1 MNAGPRPGLSY
12 FNKHMLKA
20 ITNTLLT
27 PLQLIIRDSR
37 SLGIILMACAVI
49 SMVLSN
55 SAFGETYLGIWLH
68 EIHFPPAIHLPHSV
82 LHWINDG
89 LMAIFFFLVGMEI
102 KREMLEGEL
111 ADMKKALLPVF
122 AAIGGMLVPAVF
134 FNGFNEGTAYAHG
147 WGIPMATDIAFSLGI
162 ASILGKRV
170 PVALKVFL
178 TALAIIDDLGAIA
191 VIALFY
197 GDDISWTML
206 AGTALTTSAI
216 WLLTKK
222 KGTIWIRV
230 ALSLLLWYLIFNSG
244 IHATVAGVLFAF
256 TIPLRELSHV
266 EHKLHVPVNFLIL
279 PIFALANTA
288 IVLPGNIV
296 ASLNNTLNYGILTG
310 LVIGKPLGI
319 LIFSYLLVQLKW
331 GMLPEGVNWVQ
342 MAGVGMLAGIGFTM
356 SIFIAALAF
365 TDPASQDIAKIS
377 ILIASLLSVILG
389 SLTLRFFSKR
399 LTTEP

>member
-1 MNAGPRPGLSY
+1 
-12 FNKHMLKA
+12 MLKA
-20 ITNTLLT
+20 ITNSLLT

-37 SLGIILMACAVI
+37 SLGIILMACAAI
-49 SMVLSN
+49 SMIISN
-55 SAFGETYLGIWLH
+55 SDFGGTYLGAWLH
-68 EIHFPPAIHLPHSV
+68 EFHVPEPVHLPHTT

-89 LMAIFFFLVGMEI
+89 LMAVFFFLVGMEI
-102 KREMLEGEL
+102 KRELFEGEL

-122 AAIGGMLVPAVF
+122 AALGGMIAPALF
-134 FNGFNEGTAYAHG
+134 FNGFNEGTTYAHG

-162 ASILGKRV
+162 ASILGNRV

-197 GDDISWTML
+197 GGDVNWAML
-206 AGTALTTSAI
+206 AGTTVTMTGI
-216 WLLTKK
+216 WLLAKR
-222 KGTIWIRV
+222 KGTLLIRIL
-230 ALSLLLWYLIFNSG
+230 LSLLLWYFVFNSG

-256 TIPLRELSHV
+256 TIPMHELSHI
-266 EHKLHVPVNFLIL
+266 EHKLHIPVNFIIL

-288 IVLPGNIV
+288 IVLPLNIID
-296 ASLNNTLNYGILTG
+296 SLNNSLNYGILTG

-319 LIFSYLLVQLKW
+319 LLFSYLLVQLKW
-331 GMLPEGVNWVQ
+331 GMLPEGVNWTQ

-365 TDPASQDIAKIS
+365 TDQASQDIAKIS

-389 SLTLRFFSKR
+389 SLTLLFFSKR
-399 LTTEP
+399 LTSQP

>member
-1 MNAGPRPGLSY
+1 
-12 FNKHMLKA
+12 MLKA

-37 SLGIILMACAVI
+37 SLGIILMACAAV
-49 SMVLSN
+49 SMIISN
-55 SAFGETYLGIWLH
+55 SAFGETYIGIWLH
-68 EIHFPPAIHLPHSV
+68 EFHFPPAIHLPHSV

-102 KREMLEGEL
+102 KRELLEGEL
-111 ADMKKALLPVF
+111 ADMRKALLPVF
-122 AAIGGMLVPAVF
+122 AAIGGMVIPALF
-134 FNGFNEGTAYAHG
+134 FNGFNKGTDYSHG

-197 GDDISWTML
+197 GGAMDWFML
-206 AGTALTTSAI
+206 GGTVVVMLMI
-216 WLLTKK
+216 LLLVKK
-222 KGTIWIRV
+222 KGSFWIRIL
-230 ALSLLLWYLIFNSG
+230 LSFLLWYFVFNSG

-256 TIPLRELSHV
+256 TIPMKELSQL
-266 EHKLHVPVNFLIL
+266 EHKLHVPVNFIIL

-296 ASLNNTLNYGILTG
+296 DSLNNTLNYGILTG

-319 LIFSYLLVQLKW
+319 LLFSYLLVQLKW
-331 GMLPEGVNWVQ
+331 GMLPEGVNWTQ
-342 MAGVGMLAGIGFTM
+342 MTGVGMLAGIGFTM

-365 TDPASQDIAKIS
+365 TDQASQDIAKIS

-389 SLTLRFFSKR
+389 SLTLLFFSKR
-399 LTTEP
+399 LTSQP